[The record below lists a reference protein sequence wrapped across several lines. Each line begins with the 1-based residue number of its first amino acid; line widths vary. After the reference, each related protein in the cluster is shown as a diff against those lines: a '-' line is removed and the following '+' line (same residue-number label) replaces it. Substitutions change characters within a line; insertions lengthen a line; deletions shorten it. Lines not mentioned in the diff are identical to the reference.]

1 MRVEKDYKEFLK
13 LLGEK
18 GVKYLIVGG
27 YAYAY
32 HVEPRYTKDIDIF
45 VEPTKANGAKIIAA
59 IAQFWGTKP
68 SLSLPLLSAAR

>member
-59 IAQFWGTKP
+59 IAQFGEQNP
-68 SLSLPLLSAAR
+68 A